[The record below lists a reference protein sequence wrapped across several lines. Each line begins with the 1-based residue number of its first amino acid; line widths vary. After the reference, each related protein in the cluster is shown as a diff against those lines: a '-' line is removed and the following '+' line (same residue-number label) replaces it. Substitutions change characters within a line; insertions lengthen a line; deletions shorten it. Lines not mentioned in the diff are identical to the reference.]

1 MNRKI
6 KAILTPLLAV
16 SLTVLSIVPARAAE
30 TRNHIDYVAMGDSVA
45 AGVLLSDVHYP
56 NEGSGLGYTDNIAA
70 KLDYLNVLESFNMEL
85 ARAGKTAKEL
95 AAETAELNVPNS
107 PKWHLVKDAELVT
120 LDIGANDLLGGFY
133 ASVANI
139 KDKANP
145 TDLEKFAVVNAL
157 RKIQTDLLTG
167 KGEEIKSDIKKI
179 LQNILNANKHVKIYV
194 MEYYNPLPV
203 LSQALGMDF
212 NQSVE
217 ILNTCIEA
225 AINDVCDDNK
235 KASIS
240 YVRTMSVMATSPYNL
255 YPTDIHP
262 SEIGYRVIA
271 EEFLKKIEPT
281 ILKNK

>member
-6 KAILTPLLAV
+6 KSILTPLLAV
-16 SLTVLSIVPARAAE
+16 SLTVLSIVPARAAQ

-45 AGVLLSDVHYP
+45 AGVLLTNANYP
-56 NEGSGLGYTDNIAA
+56 NGGSGLGYTDNIE
-70 KLDYLNVLESFNMEL
+70 KRLDNLGVLESFNMEF
-85 ARAGKTAKEL
+85 ARAGKTAEQL
-95 AAETAELNVPNS
+95 AVESEELNVPNS

-120 LDIGANDLLGGFY
+120 LNIGANDLLGEFY

-145 TDLEKFAVVNAL
+145 TDLEKLAVVNAL
-157 RKIQTDLLTG
+157 RKIQADLLTG

-194 MEYYNPLPV
+194 MGYYNPLPV
-203 LSQALGMDF
+203 LAQALGMDF

-217 ILNTCIEA
+217 ILNTCIQA
-225 AINDVCDDNK
+225 AIKEVCAENK

-240 YVRTMSVMATSPYNL
+240 YVPTMSVMALSPGSL

-262 SEIGYRVIA
+262 SKIGYEVIA
-271 EEFLKKIEPT
+271 KEFLSQIEPA